1 MHTGS
6 AGGRCF
12 WAQRSCGYTVRHVFV
27 ATRTFTKMKCAL
39 LSVVYLFLST
49 LATAQALETV
59 LQQGHELAVL
69 AIATSPDSNY
79 VATAS
84 RDKSAKLWQLSTGR
98 EARSFLGHQAS
109 VTCLDFSPDGRWLV
123 TGSNDRTVRIWEVKT
138 GREVRSFSLDL
149 ESTYD
154 DRYGAGEE
162 RINDVVFDPQGRY
175 VISVGQMIH
184 VWNTATGKK
193 ETSWLVAQG
202 NRGADHLAISAD
214 GNWLAEGADATVNV
228 YRMRDWQKVHTFKPQ
243 AFDFCGGCAVD
254 FMFTPDNKSLV
265 KATKNEVVRYD
276 LSSGKASTHYSKAL
290 DDVTSTAVSSDGMWL
305 VVTTEQTATV
315 FNLSS
320 GDSLRTVTAPEGV
333 QITQAKFHPNNL
345 DFFLALDNN
354 TAVRVHRR
362 TGKTTQTLTGFLH
375 QRDAGGVDYNPNSYW
390 DANIARYLRFKN
402 ALLLARDG
410 KTLLKGKFGTDVRRW
425 EINSGKTIL
434 EYKGH
439 TKAAVCYALSRDG
452 KRLLTGG
459 ADGNVIL
466 WNADTGDT
474 LRVIHSYRQ
483 PVFDVQFSADE
494 TRAVSCSWDAT
505 LKVHH
510 LATGKLETY
519 FDLQNMSAY
528 NLLVHPNDLYLF
540 TTRLDHSLQ
549 MWELDTKTAVRTFTG
564 HTDVI
569 GSLRISAD
577 QKTLLTASWD
587 GTVRQWDIATGLMI
601 SKWRGHGG
609 AAHIAIYHP
618 DGQRVFSAGAD
629 RSIRLWD
636 AATGKIIHQFNG
648 HRAEVTSL
656 VVSPDQKMLI
666 SHSVDGITKFWDLT
680 TQQEFFEHIHL
691 GTRDWMAK
699 SPDGYFHGTDQAR
712 KFIHFVDGMQTYS
725 VDQFFND
732 FYRPD
737 LMPKIFQSRGGS
749 GTGKGVQNK
758 IKNSPPPAVKLALLP
773 TRDPGKAD
781 LHVRVTNMGA
791 GVQEVKLF
799 HNGKRVAMTGHDQ
812 KLPTAA
818 GESVTYHQVVNLVGG
833 NNLFSASATNNDR
846 VESDTETKE
855 VFSEVVSKNSV
866 CHVLAVG
873 INQYKNPRMVLNYAQ
888 PDAQSFGEVM
898 NQKGQALFKSLV
910 VHPLYDQEATREN
923 LLQKLDELAAVIQPE
938 DVFIFYY
945 AGHGSMV
952 DNQFFFIPTESVRLY
967 DLAALKLEA
976 VAATVLQERLKNIKA
991 LKQLIVMDACQSGA
1005 SVELL
1010 ATRGA
1015 AEEKAIA
1022 QLSRSAG
1029 IHVMASAGSE
1039 QFATEFAAL
1048 GHGLFTY
1055 LLLKALGGEADGA
1068 PKDGKVTIYELK
1080 SYLDDQVPEVT
1091 RKMKGKPQYPYT
1103 FSRGQDFP
1111 VVVEE

>member
-1 MHTGS
+1 
-6 AGGRCF
+6 
-12 WAQRSCGYTVRHVFV
+12 
-27 ATRTFTKMKCAL
+27 MKGTLLLASLWLL
-39 LSVVYLFLST
+39 LSART
-49 LATAQALETV
+49 TAQTLETV

-69 AIATSPDSNY
+69 AIAASPDSNY
-79 VATAS
+79 IATAS

-98 EARSFLGHQAS
+98 EVRGFLGHQAS
-109 VTCLDFSPDGRWLV
+109 VTSLDFSNDGNWLA
-123 TGSNDRTVRIWEVKT
+123 TGSNDRTIKIWEVKT
-138 GREVRSFSLDL
+138 GREVRSFSLEL

-162 RINDVVFDPQGRY
+162 RTNAVAFDPQGRY
-175 VISVGQMIH
+175 VISVGQMVH
-184 VWNTATGKK
+184 VWNANTGKK
-193 ETSWLVAQG
+193 VTSWLVAQG
-202 NRGADHLAISAD
+202 NRGADHLALSAD
-214 GNWLAEGADATVNV
+214 GNWLAEGSDATVNV
-228 YRMRDWQKVHTFKPQ
+228 YRVSDWQKVHTFKPT
-243 AFDFCGGCAVD
+243 AFDFCGGCNVD
-254 FMFTPDNKSLV
+254 FAFTADSKSLV
-265 KATKNEVVRYD
+265 KATRNEVARYD
-276 LSSGKASTHYSKAL
+276 LASGKLIAQYSKWQ
-290 DDVTSTAVSSDGMWL
+290 DDVTSTAVSSDGQWL
-305 VVTTEQTATV
+305 VITTEQTATV
-315 FNLSS
+315 FDLDA
-320 GDSLRTVTAPEGV
+320 GDSLRTIVVPEGV
-333 QITQAKFHPNNL
+333 QIAQAKFHRNNA

-354 TAVRVHRR
+354 TAVRINLA
-362 TGKTTQTLTGFLH
+362 TGKTTQTLTGFLN
-375 QRDAGGVDYNPNSYW
+375 QRDAGGVEYNPNSFW

-402 ALLLARDG
+402 TLLLARDG
-410 KTLLKGKFGTDVRRW
+410 KTLLKGKFGADVKRW

-434 EYKGH
+434 DYKGH
-439 TKAAVCYALSRDG
+439 TKAAICYALSRDG

-459 ADGNVIL
+459 ADGQIIL

-474 LRVIHSYRQ
+474 LRVIRSYRQ
-483 PVFDVQFSADE
+483 PVFDVQFTADE
-494 TRAVSCSWDAT
+494 TRVVSCSWDAT
-505 LKVHH
+505 LKVHQ

-519 FDLQNMSAY
+519 FDFQNMSAY
-528 NLLVHPNDLYLF
+528 NLLVHPNDLYVF

-569 GSLRISAD
+569 GSLRMSSD

-587 GTVRQWDIATGLMI
+587 GTVRQWDVASGLMLT
-601 SKWRGHGG
+601 KWRGHGG
-609 AAHIAIYHP
+609 AVHIAIYHP
-618 DGQRVFSAGAD
+618 DGKSVFSAGAD
-629 RSIRLWD
+629 RVIRLWD
-636 AATGKIIHQFNG
+636 AATGKVLHQFSG

-656 VVSPDQKMLI
+656 IVSPDQKMLI

-680 TQQEFFEHIHL
+680 TRKEFFEHIHL

-699 SPDGYFHGTDQAR
+699 SPEGYFHGTDQAR
-712 KFIHFVDGMQTYS
+712 QFIHFVDGLQTYS

-732 FYRPD
+732 YYRPD
-737 LMPKIFQSRGGS
+737 LMPKIFQSRGS
-749 GTGKGVQNK
+749 SSDTKGVQGK
-758 IKNSPPPAVKLALLP
+758 LQNSPPPGVRLALLP
-773 TRDPGKAD
+773 TNDPAKAE
-781 LHVRVTNMGA
+781 LHVKVTHMGA
-791 GVQEVKLF
+791 AVQEVKVF
-799 HNGKRVAMTGHDQ
+799 HNGKRLPLLAGDQ
-812 KLPTAA
+812 KFPSVR
-818 GESVTYHQVVNLVGG
+818 GESATYHQVVNLVAGS
-833 NNLFSASATNNDR
+833 NLFSASATNSDR
-846 VESDTETKE
+846 VESDIETKE
-855 VFSEVVSKNSV
+855 LFSEVVGKNST

-873 INQYKNPRMVLNYAQ
+873 INQYKNPRMVLSYAQ

-898 NQKGQALFKSLV
+898 NQKGQGLFKSLV
-910 VHPLYDQEATREN
+910 VHPLYDQQATRAN
-923 LLQKLDELAAVIQPE
+923 LLKKLDELAAVVQPE

-952 DNQFFFIPTESVRLY
+952 DNQFFFIPTESARLY

-976 VAATVLQERLKNIKA
+976 VEASVLQERLKHIKA

-1029 IHVMASAGSE
+1029 IHVMASAGSD
-1039 QFATEFAAL
+1039 QFATEFAEL